1 MKLASLLL
9 VELTTEIIPNLI
21 IHFPTIIQ
29 IVYESNIKQIILE
42 FTILR
47 LRTRLF
53 SFRQAFSTR
62 PMFKSFNNFFF
73 KY

>member
-9 VELTTEIIPNLI
+9 VKLTTELIPNLI

-29 IVYESNIKQIILE
+29 IVYDSNIEQLILE

-47 LRTRLF
+47 LRTIQFQTSLF
-53 SFRQAFSTR
+53 N
-62 PMFKSFNNFFF
+62 KI
-73 KY
+73 YI